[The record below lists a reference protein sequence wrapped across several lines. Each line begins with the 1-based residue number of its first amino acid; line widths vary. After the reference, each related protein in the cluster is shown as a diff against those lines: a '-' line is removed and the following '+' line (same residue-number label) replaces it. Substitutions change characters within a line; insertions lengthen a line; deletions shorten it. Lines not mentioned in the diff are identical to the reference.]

1 MSISDFRSRRLNS
14 KELYWGAA
22 YLLFDA
28 LLFAPLLQALNL
40 LLPTPLPQSMVNFL
54 FFSINFGAVVLI
66 FRKYLKGQLQ
76 LLPDVMGKVLGAAA
90 IGFFVYWTMNF
101 LLVQTLLAI
110 DPDHFSINDVTIQS
124 LVAEDYALMF
134 IGTVIL
140 VPIAEETLFRGLLF
154 RGLFD
159 RSPVLAWLLSVL
171 LFCAVHIM
179 NYIGVYP
186 IDTILLC
193 FLQYLPAGVCLAGA
207 YRFSGSIF
215 CPILIH
221 AAVNLLGVMAMR

>member
-1 MSISDFRSRRLNS
+1 MSDFRSHSLNA
-14 KELYWGAA
+14 KELYLGAA
-22 YLLFDA
+22 YLLFEA
-28 LLFAPLLQALNL
+28 VFFAPILQFLNL
-40 LLPTPLPQSMVNFL
+40 LLPTPLPQSAVNFL
-54 FFSINFGAVVLI
+54 FFTINFGAVVLI
-66 FRKYLKGQLQ
+66 FRKYLKEQLQ
-76 LLPDVMGKVLGAAA
+76 LFPDMMGKVLGVAA
-90 IGFFVYWTMNF
+90 IGFCVYWTVNF
-101 LLVQTLLAI
+101 LLVQILLAI

-134 IGTVIL
+134 IGTVVF
-140 VPIAEETLFRGLLF
+140 VPIAEECLFRGLLF
-154 RGLFD
+154 RGLYD
-159 RSPVLAWLLSVL
+159 RSPVLAWLLSIL
-171 LFCAVHIM
+171 LFCAVHVM

-221 AAVNLLGVMAMR
+221 AAVNLFSVMALR

>member
-1 MSISDFRSRRLNS
+1 MSDFRSHSLNT
-14 KELYWGAA
+14 KELYLGAA
-22 YLLFDA
+22 YLLFESVF
-28 LLFAPLLQALNL
+28 FAPILQYLNL
-40 LLPTPLPQSMVNFL
+40 LLPTPLPQSVVNFL

-76 LLPDVMGKVLGAAA
+76 LLADVMGKVLGVAA

-101 LLVQTLLAI
+101 LLVQILLTI
-110 DPDHFSINDVTIQS
+110 NPDHFSINDVTIQS
-124 LVAEDYALMF
+124 LVAEDYALML
-134 IGTVIL
+134 IGTVVF

-154 RGLFD
+154 RGLYD
-159 RSPVLAWLLSVL
+159 RSPVLAWLVSIL
-171 LFCAVHIM
+171 LFCAVHVM

-193 FLQYLPAGVCLAGA
+193 FLQYLPAGICLAGA
-207 YRFSGSIF
+207 YRFSGSIL

-221 AAVNLLGVMAMR
+221 AAVNLIGVMAMR